1 MIKIYCIECIETG
14 EKYIGSTKQKL
25 LSSRIADH
33 KHKKSC
39 RSRYIIKRG
48 NWKYYLLE
56 EVEVSQRLIREQ
68 YYMDTTDKCINKNR
82 AIGYTQKEYLEV
94 NKDRFKQYRKVYDQL
109 NKDKIK
115 EYHKQLNNYKNT
127 WGGDSRSNNNLLQ
140 ISLDLFN

>member
-1 MIKIYCIECIETG
+1 MATHKFQRNCSCKDIIE
-14 EKYIGSTKQKL
+14 
-25 LSSRIADH
+25 
-33 KHKKSC
+33 
-39 RSRYIIKRG
+39 RG
-48 NWKYYLLE
+48 NYKYYLLE
-56 EVEVSQRLIREQ
+56 EVDESQRYIREQ
-68 YYMDTTDKCINKNR
+68 YWMDTTDNCINHKR